1 MTARLLDGPAPSAG
15 AESLGD
21 HRARLGDLPG
31 RTERSHLIPLLDSA
45 GLLGRGGAGFP
56 VGRKWGSVAG
66 RAKGDAVVLANG
78 AEGEPLSHKDR
89 VLMASRPH
97 LVIDGLELAA
107 EAVGARRAVL
117 YVGSEH
123 AQARAALERALAER
137 DANRSRTLP
146 RIPVSVATPP
156 VSYVAGEESAAVHFV
171 NAGDPRPTTV
181 PPRPF
186 EKGVGGKPTLV
197 QNVESLAHAALI
209 ARFGDAWYREAG
221 QAATKGTAL
230 VTVTGGTRPGVLEIE
245 LGTTIG
251 EVAQWAGVVA
261 GEGSPVLLG
270 GYFGGLVAGADAW
283 GLPLDPAVLRGH
295 GTAFGAGVVAFMGDE
310 TCGVTTTARIMDYMA
325 GSSAAQCGPCVFG
338 LRSVADASARVATG
352 QPRQDDLA
360 RLRGWSQS
368 IAGRGACRLPDG
380 ATGLLAS
387 SLRVY
392 EADWASHQ
400 HHRRCSVRRGAARA
414 AS

>member
-1 MTARLLDGPAPSAG
+1 MTARLLAGPSTSAG
-15 AESLGD
+15 AESLAD
-21 HRARLGDLPG
+21 HLARLGDVPG
-31 RTERSHLIPLLDSA
+31 RTERSSLITDLEAS

-56 VGRKWGSVAG
+56 VGGKWRSVAG
-66 RAKGDAVVLANG
+66 RSRGDAIVLANG

-107 EAVGARRAVL
+107 EAVGARRGVL
-117 YVGSEH
+117 YVGEEH

-137 DANRSRTLP
+137 AAARSPLP
-146 RIPVSVATPP
+146 RMPISIVTPP

-171 NAGDPRPTTV
+171 NSGDPRPTTV

-186 EKGVGGKPTLV
+186 EKGVSGKPTLV

-209 ARFGDAWYREAG
+209 ARYGDAWYREAG
-221 QAATKGTAL
+221 RVATKGTAL
-230 VTVTGGTRPGVLEIE
+230 VTVTGGARPGVLEID
-245 LGTTIG
+245 LGATIG
-251 EVAQWAGVVA
+251 ELAQWAGVSA
-261 GEGSPVLLG
+261 SEGSPVLLG
-270 GYFGGLVAGADAW
+270 GYFGGLVAGAEGW
-283 GLPLDPAVLRGH
+283 RLPMDPAVLRAN
-295 GTAFGAGVVAFMGDE
+295 GTAFGAGVVAFMGDD

-338 LRSVADASARVATG
+338 LRAVADASARIATG

-392 EADWASHQ
+392 ESDWASHQ
-400 HHRRCSVRRGAARA
+400 HHRRCALRRPARA

>member
-1 MTARLLDGPAPSAG
+1 VTARLLDGPVPAAG
-15 AESLGD
+15 AESLAD

-31 RTERSHLIPLLDSA
+31 RAERSHLIAMLESA

-56 VGRKWGSVAG
+56 VGRKWASVAG

-78 AEGEPLSHKDR
+78 AESEPLSHKDR

-107 EAVGARRAVL
+107 EAVGARRGVL

-123 AQARAALERALAER
+123 TQALAALERALDER
-137 DANRSRTLP
+137 AASPSRSVP
-146 RIPVSVATPP
+146 RVPISIATPP

-171 NAGDPRPTTV
+171 NAGDARPTTV
-181 PPRPF
+181 PPRPY

-209 ARFGDAWYREAG
+209 ARYGDAWYREAG
-221 QAATKGTAL
+221 RAETPGTAL
-230 VTVTGGTRPGVLEIE
+230 VTVTGGARPGVVEID

-251 EVAQWAGVVA
+251 EVAQWAGVTA

-270 GYFGGLVAGADAW
+270 GYFGGLLAGAEAW
-283 GLPLDPAVLRGH
+283 RLPLDPSVLRSH
-295 GTAFGAGVVAFMGDE
+295 GTALGAGVVAFMGDE
-310 TCGVTTTARIMDYMA
+310 VCGVTTTARIMDYMA

-338 LRSVADASARVATG
+338 LRAIADASARIAMG
-352 QPRQDDLA
+352 QARQDDLP

-387 SLRVY
+387 SLRIY
-392 EADWASHQ
+392 DADWAAHQ
-400 HHRRCSVRRGAARA
+400 HHRRCLVRSGMARA
-414 AS
+414 TA

>member
-1 MTARLLDGPAPSAG
+1 MTARVLGGPAPAAG
-15 AESLGD
+15 AESLAG
-21 HRARLGDLPG
+21 HRSRLGDLPG
-31 RTERSHLIPLLDSA
+31 RTERSRIIPMLESS

-66 RAKGDAVVLANG
+66 RSGGDAVMLANG

-123 AQARAALERALAER
+123 AQARAALERALDER
-137 DANRSRTLP
+137 DASRSQSLP
-146 RIPVSVATPP
+146 RVPITIAAPP

-171 NAGDPRPTTV
+171 NAGDARPTTV
-181 PPRPF
+181 PPRPY

-197 QNVESLAHAALI
+197 QNVESLAQAALI
-209 ARFGDAWYREAG
+209 ARYGDDWYREAG
-221 QAATKGTAL
+221 RAETPGTAL
-230 VTVTGGTRPGVLEIE
+230 VTVTGGARPGVVEID

-251 EVAQWAGVVA
+251 ELAEWAGVPA
-261 GEGSPVLLG
+261 AAGSPVLLG
-270 GYFGGLVAGADAW
+270 GYFGGLVAGMDAW
-283 GLPLDPAVLRGH
+283 RLPLDPAVLRRS

-338 LRSVADASARVATG
+338 LRAIADAAARIATG
-352 QPRQDDLA
+352 QARQDDLA

-368 IAGRGACRLPDG
+368 LAGRGACRLPDG
-380 ATGLLAS
+380 TTGLLAS

-392 EADWASHQ
+392 EADWTSHQ
-400 HHRRCSVRRGAARA
+400 HHRRCLVRHGMARA
-414 AS
+414 SA

>member
-1 MTARLLDGPAPSAG
+1 MSARVLAGPAPAAG
-15 AESLGD
+15 AESLAD

-31 RTERSHLIPLLDSA
+31 RTDRSGLIAVLEAA

-56 VGRKWGSVAG
+56 VGRKWRSVAG
-66 RAKGDAVVLANG
+66 RANGDAVVLANG

-89 VLMASRPH
+89 VLMSSRPH
-97 LVIDGLELAA
+97 LVIDGVELAA

-123 AQARAALERALAER
+123 AQGWQALEHALGERAAGGRG
-137 DANRSRTLP
+137 SRP
-146 RIPVSVATPP
+146 RVPITIATPP
-156 VSYVAGEESAAVHFV
+156 VSYIAGEESAAVHFV
-171 NAGDPRPTTV
+171 SAGDARPTTV
-181 PPRPF
+181 PPRPY
-186 EKGVGGKPTLV
+186 EKGVGGRPTLV
-197 QNVESLAHAALI
+197 QNVESLAQAALI
-209 ARFGDAWYREAG
+209 ARYGDAWYREAG
-221 QAATKGTAL
+221 RAETPGTAL
-230 VTVTGGTRPGVLEIE
+230 VTVTGGSRPGVVEID

-251 EVAQWAGVVA
+251 EVAQWAGVTA

-270 GYFGGLVAGADAW
+270 GYFGGLVAGSDAW
-283 GLPLDPAVLRGH
+283 RLPLDPAVLRAS

-338 LRSVADASARVATG
+338 LRAIADATARIATG
-352 QPRQDDLA
+352 QARQDDLG

-380 ATGLLAS
+380 TTGLLAS
-387 SLRVY
+387 SLRIY

-400 HHRRCSVRRGAARA
+400 HHRRCVVRRGMARA
-414 AS
+414 TA

>member
-1 MTARLLDGPAPSAG
+1 MIPRVLAGPSPAAG
-15 AESLGD
+15 AEPLAG

-31 RTERSHLIPLLDSA
+31 RADRAHLIGMLDSA

-66 RAKGDAVVLANG
+66 RANGDAVVLANG

-97 LVIDGLELAA
+97 LVLDGLELAV
-107 EAVGARRAVL
+107 EAVGAQRAVL

-123 AQARAALERALAER
+123 SRARAALEHALAER
-137 DANRSRTLP
+137 AAERSRTLP
-146 RIPVSVATPP
+146 RVPTTIVSPP
-156 VSYVAGEESAAVHFV
+156 VSYLAGEESAAVHFV
-171 NAGDPRPTTV
+171 NTGDPRPVTV

-186 EKGVGGKPTLV
+186 EKGIGGRPTLV
-197 QNVESLAHAALI
+197 QNVESLAHVALV

-221 QAATKGTAL
+221 RAGTPGTAL
-230 VTVTGGTRPGVLEIE
+230 VTATGGARPGVLEIDF
-245 LGTTIG
+245 GTTIG
-251 EVAQWAGVVA
+251 ELARLVGVAS
-261 GEGSPVLLG
+261 EGGPVLLG
-270 GYFGGLVAGADAW
+270 GYFGGIVAGTDAW
-283 GLPLDPAVLRGH
+283 SLPLDPAVLRAQGS
-295 GTAFGAGVVAFMGDE
+295 GFGAGVVAFLGDD

-338 LRSVADASARVATG
+338 LRAIADSSARIATG
-352 QPRQDDLA
+352 QAHRDDLT

-368 IAGRGACRLPDG
+368 IAGRGACRMPDG

-400 HHRRCSVRRGAARA
+400 HHRRCSLRRA
-414 AS
+414 AAVATA

>member
-1 MTARLLDGPAPSAG
+1 VTARVLDGPPPAAG
-15 AESLGD
+15 AESLDD
-21 HRARLGDLPG
+21 HQARLGDLPG
-31 RTERSHLIPLLDSA
+31 RTERAHLIRTLDAA

-56 VGRKWGSVAG
+56 VGRKWGSVAE
-66 RAKGDAVVLANG
+66 RAKGHAVVLANG

-97 LVIDGLELAA
+97 LVLDGLELAA
-107 EAVGARRAVL
+107 EAVGARRAIL

-123 AQARAALERALAER
+123 AQARAALERALDER
-137 DANRSRTLP
+137 SAARSRSLP
-146 RIPVSVATPP
+146 RVPTTIAAPP
-156 VSYVAGEESAAVHFV
+156 VSYIAGEESAAVHFV
-171 NAGDPRPTTV
+171 NSGDPRPTTV

-186 EKGVGGKPTLV
+186 EKGVGGRPTLV

-221 QAATKGTAL
+221 RAETPGTAL
-230 VTVTGGTRPGVLEIE
+230 VTVTGGSRPGVLEID

-251 EVAQWAGVVA
+251 ELAQWAGVTA

-270 GYFGGLVAGADAW
+270 GYFGGLIAGADAW
-283 GLPLDPAVLRGH
+283 RLPLDPAILRRN

-310 TCGVTTTARIMDYMA
+310 ACGVTTTARIMDYMA

-338 LRSVADASARVATG
+338 LRAVADASARIATG
-352 QPRQDDLA
+352 QAHQDDLT

-380 ATGLLAS
+380 TTGLLAS

-400 HHRRCSVRRGAARA
+400 HHRRCLVRHGMARA
-414 AS
+414 TA

>member
-1 MTARLLDGPAPSAG
+1 MTARLLAGPDLAAG
-15 AESLGD
+15 AESLPG

-31 RTERSHLIPLLDSA
+31 RAEREHLIPTLLAA

-56 VGRKWGSVAG
+56 VGRKWESVAG
-66 RAKGDAVVLANG
+66 RSRGDAVVLANG

-89 VLMASRPH
+89 VLMATRPH
-97 LVIDGLELAA
+97 LVLDGLELAA

-123 AQARAALERALAER
+123 TQARAALERALGER
-137 DANRSRTLP
+137 EADRARVLP
-146 RIPVSVATPP
+146 RVPIAIVTPP

-209 ARFGDAWYREAG
+209 ARYGDAWYREVG
-221 QAATKGTAL
+221 RATTPGTAL
-230 VTVTGGTRPGVLEIE
+230 ATVSGGQRPGVLEID

-251 EVAQWAGVVA
+251 ELAQWAGVQATV
-261 GEGSPVLLG
+261 GSPVLLG

-283 GLPLDPAVLRGH
+283 GMPLDPAVLRAQRS
-295 GTAFGAGVVAFMGDE
+295 AFGAGIVAFMGDDA
-310 TCGVTTTARIMDYMA
+310 CGVTTIARIMDYMA

-338 LRSVADASARVATG
+338 LRAIADAAARVATG
-352 QPRQDDLA
+352 QARQDDLA
-360 RLRGWSQS
+360 RLRGWSGS
-368 IAGRGACRLPDG
+368 IAGRGACRMPDG

-387 SLRVY
+387 SIRVY
-392 EADWASHQ
+392 EADWVAHQ
-400 HHRRCSVRRGAARA
+400 HHRRCIARGASAGA
-414 AS
+414 PA

>member
-1 MTARLLDGPAPSAG
+1 MTARLLEGPIPAGG
-15 AESLGD
+15 AESLAD

-31 RTERSHLIPLLDSA
+31 RAERSHLIAMLEAA

-56 VGRKWGSVAG
+56 VGHKWGSVAG
-66 RAKGDAVVLANG
+66 RANGDAIVLANG
-78 AEGEPLSHKDR
+78 AESEPLSHKDR
-89 VLMASRPH
+89 VLMTARPH
-97 LVIDGLELAA
+97 LVIDGVELAA

-123 AQARAALERALAER
+123 TQALAALERALGER
-137 DANRSRTLP
+137 AASPSRSLP
-146 RIPVSVATPP
+146 RVPISFATPP

-171 NAGDPRPTTV
+171 NAGDARPTTV

-186 EKGVGGKPTLV
+186 EKGVGGKSTLV

-209 ARFGDAWYREAG
+209 ARYGVAWYREAG
-221 QAATKGTAL
+221 RAETPGTAL
-230 VTVTGGTRPGVLEIE
+230 VTVTGGTRPGVVEID

-251 EVAQWAGVVA
+251 EVAQWAGVTA

-283 GLPLDPAVLRGH
+283 RLPLDPKVLRSN

-338 LRSVADASARVATG
+338 LRAIADASARIATG
-352 QPRQDDLA
+352 QARQDDLA

-380 ATGLLAS
+380 TTGLLAS
-387 SLRVY
+387 SLRIY
-392 EADWASHQ
+392 DADWASHQ
-400 HHRRCSVRRGAARA
+400 HHRRCLVRSGMARA
-414 AS
+414 TA

>member
-1 MTARLLDGPAPSAG
+1 MTARLLSGPSTAAG
-15 AESLGD
+15 AESLAD
-21 HRARLGDLPG
+21 HRSRLGDVPG
-31 RTERSHLIPLLDSA
+31 RTERSSLIRSLEAS

-56 VGRKWGSVAG
+56 VGRKWVSVAG
-66 RAKGDAVVLANG
+66 RAKGDAIVLANG

-89 VLMASRPH
+89 VLMSSRPH
-97 LVIDGLELAA
+97 LVLDGLELAA
-107 EAVGARRAVL
+107 EAAGARKAVL

-123 AQARAALERALAER
+123 TQARAALERALAER
-137 DANRSRTLP
+137 AADPRPALP
-146 RIPVSVATPP
+146 RVPISLVAPP

-171 NAGDPRPTTV
+171 NSGDPRPTTV

-209 ARFGDAWYREAG
+209 ARFGEAWYREVGRAS
-221 QAATKGTAL
+221 TPGTAL
-230 VTVTGGTRPGVLEIE
+230 VTVTGGTRPGVIEID
-245 LGTTIG
+245 LGTTIA
-251 EVAQWAGVVA
+251 EVAEWAGVAA
-261 GEGSPVLLG
+261 GDGSPVLLG

-283 GLPLDPAVLRGH
+283 RLPLDPAILRAN

-338 LRSVADASARVATG
+338 LRAVADASARIATG
-352 QPRQDDLA
+352 QPHQDDLT
-360 RLRGWSQS
+360 RLRGWSTS

-400 HHRRCSVRRGAARA
+400 HHRRCSVRRLARSA
-414 AS
+414 

>member
-1 MTARLLDGPAPSAG
+1 MTARLLAGPSTAAG
-15 AESLGD
+15 AESLAD

-31 RTERSHLIPLLDSA
+31 RTERAQLIPVLEAA

-56 VGRKWGSVAG
+56 VARKWSSVAG
-66 RAKGDAVVLANG
+66 RSKGDAIVLANG

-107 EAVGARRAVL
+107 EAVGAKRAVL
-117 YVGSEH
+117 YVGEEH
-123 AQARAALERALAER
+123 TQARMALERALAER
-137 DANRSRTLP
+137 EGARSSLP
-146 RIPVSVATPP
+146 RVPIQLITPP

-171 NAGDPRPTTV
+171 NTGDPRPTTV

-186 EKGVGGKPTLV
+186 EKGVSGKPTLV

-209 ARFGDAWYREAG
+209 ARYGDAWYREAG
-221 QAATKGTAL
+221 RGATKGTAL
-230 VTVTGGTRPGVLEIE
+230 VTVTGGTRPGVLEID

-251 EVAQWAGVVA
+251 EVAQWAGVTA
-261 GEGSPVLLG
+261 SEGSPVLLG
-270 GYFGGLVAGADAW
+270 GYFGGLVAGADGW
-283 GLPLDPAVLRGH
+283 RLPLDPVSMRAK
-295 GTAFGAGVVAFMGDE
+295 GTAFGAGVVAFMGDD

-338 LRSVADASARVATG
+338 LRAVADATARIATG
-352 QPRQDDLA
+352 QPRQDDLQ

-380 ATGLLAS
+380 TVGLLAS
-387 SLRVY
+387 SLRTY
-392 EADWASHQ
+392 ESDWTSHQ
-400 HHRRCSVRRGAARA
+400 HHRRCSIKRVARA

>member
-1 MTARLLDGPAPSAG
+1 VTARLLAGPSPAAG
-15 AESLGD
+15 AESLVD

-31 RTERSHLIPLLDSA
+31 RADRAHIVPTLEAA

-66 RAKGDAVVLANG
+66 RARGDAVVLANG

-97 LVIDGLELAA
+97 LVLDGLELAA

-123 AQARAALERALAER
+123 TEARAAMERALAER
-137 DANRSRTLP
+137 EADRSRAMP
-146 RIPVSVATPP
+146 RVPTSIVTPP

-171 NAGDPRPTTV
+171 NSGDPRPTTV

-186 EKGVGGKPTLV
+186 EKGVGGRPTLV

-209 ARFGDAWYREAG
+209 GRFGDAWYREAG
-221 QAATKGTAL
+221 RATTPGTAL
-230 VTVTGGTRPGVLEIE
+230 VTVSGGVQPVVLEIE
-245 LGTTIG
+245 LGMTVG
-251 EVAQWAGVVA
+251 ELAEWAGITA
-261 GEGSPVLLG
+261 PEGSPVLLG
-270 GYFGGLVAGADAW
+270 GYFGGLLAGADTW
-283 GLPLDPAVLRGH
+283 RTPLDPAVLRASGS
-295 GTAFGAGVVAFMGDE
+295 AFGAGIVAFLGTS

-325 GSSAAQCGPCVFG
+325 GSSAAQCGPCVYG
-338 LRSVADASARVATG
+338 LRAIADASARIATG
-352 QPRQDDLA
+352 QGRQDDLG
-360 RLRGWSQS
+360 RLRGWVGS
-368 IAGRGACRLPDG
+368 IPGRGACRMPDG
-380 ATGLLAS
+380 AVGFLAS

-392 EADWASHQ
+392 EADWTSHQ
-400 HHRRCSVRRGAARA
+400 HHRRCTVRPAARA
-414 AS
+414 GL